1 MVECDHCGDDVFR
14 AWRRRERTETMTH
27 RTVAWVCEDCH
38 PELGETGR
46 TTGAERRAVADG
58 GRPTES

>member
-1 MVECDHCGDDVFR
+1 
-14 AWRRRERTETMTH
+14 MTH

-46 TTGAERRAVADG
+46 TTASERRAVADG
-58 GRPTES
+58 GRRTES